1 MAETRIGV
9 IGCGGRMGRMLI
21 ADIVASE
28 GCGLSGG
35 GVRPGSACL
44 GQDLGEL
51 AGIGRIGLAAAADAR
66 QVLRDSDV
74 AIDFTTPEATA
85 THAALRGGDNIGE
98 HHVIFAGIGERL
110 ELVHRATNRAIYA
123 KGAVRAARW
132 LVGRP
137 PGLYGMKEVLGL

>member
-1 MAETRIGV
+1 MAETRIAV

-35 GVRPGSACL
+35 LARSGSACL
-44 GQDLGEL
+44 AQDLGEL

-74 AIDFTTPEATA
+74 AIDFTTPDATA
-85 THAALRGGDNIGE
+85 IHAALAAELGRPIVIGTTGLSGDQE
-98 HHVIFAGIGERL
+98 A
-110 ELVHRATNRAIYA
+110 AIC
-123 KGAVRAARW
+123 RDAARVP
-132 LVGRP
+132 VGWVAP
-137 PGLYGMKEVLGL
+137 ISLGS